1 MNKDFLKMQKLAGLI
16 TESQYKKKLNENED
30 FDDKFPRNA
39 KAFGILFRKV
49 TPEDDYNDGRKYT
62 WIEEKVYE
70 FIEYLGYEDQDA
82 NDVAGEFMAFAAPGD
97 EADAYSLGLDPETFN
112 PEETTIGMYEDLIFD
127 SYPL

>member
-16 TESQYKKKLNENED
+16 TEGQYKEKVNENED
-30 FDDKFPRNA
+30 FDEKFPRNA
-39 KAFGILFRKV
+39 KAFGILFRKA
-49 TPEDDYNDGRKYT
+49 TPKDDYNDGREYV
-62 WIEEKVYE
+62 WIKEKIYE
-70 FIEYLGYEDQDA
+70 FIEYLGYEGQDA

-97 EADAYSLGLDPETFN
+97 EGDAYALGLDPETFN